1 MKILRVNKLDKYNYE
16 LSDNNNKYNI
26 NIEFYDIPNPED
38 IDKIYIHED
47 LLKNKMLSFGLL
59 DDKSGRVIKSEDDE
73 DLIMLFM
80 KNGKKVVLKRLYG

>member
-38 IDKIYIHED
+38 IDKIYIHEG